1 MATSSSSASA
11 IYLAKQGNE
20 LVLRQGENPNQLKHT
35 DQRVLIIGGGVT
47 GLTVSIFDF
56 RLLCLFAHR
65 EHNVDR
71 VGPTG
76 RRLLS
81 DCRVRAMGITGRS
94 YNLPD
99 CRSTVSTIT
108 IDIKCDANHTFVAGS
123 GHLPSVGGTLISSP

>member
-1 MATSSSSASA
+1 MATVRSSTPA
-11 IYLAKQGNE
+11 IYLAKQDGE
-20 LVLRQGENPNQLKHT
+20 LVLQQGENPNQSKHT
-35 DQRVLIIGGGVT
+35 DQRVLIIGGGVI

-56 RLLCLFAHR
+56 HLLCLVAHR
-65 EHNVDR
+65 GHNVDR

-81 DCRVRAMGITGRS
+81 DCRVRAMGIIGRS

-108 IDIKCDANHTFVAGS
+108 VNIKCDANHTFVAGS
-123 GHLPSVGGTLISSP
+123 GHLLSVGGTPISSL